1 MNSLQIARLCAQAAD
16 QRKGENILVLDLRE
30 ISSVADYF
38 VIISGTSEPHL
49 KAIRNEIESSLKEQN
64 VRAQGIDGFPQSQW
78 VVMDYLDVMVHIFAR
93 DRREFYSLERLWGDA
108 RRIEWA

>member
-49 KAIRNEIESSLKEQN
+49 KAIRNEIESAE
-64 VRAQGIDGFPQSQW
+64 RAECPRAGIDVSQNNGGDGLPGCHGPSFCR
-78 VVMDYLDVMVHIFAR
+78 V
-93 DRREFYSLERLWGDA
+93 REFSPRTPLGDA
-108 RRIEWA
+108 RRVEWA